1 MSEVWWGK
9 ESRAGAA
16 AKKSFEPELAPAS
29 RQAVRREVI
38 GRIKDFT
45 PEWTN
50 LRPDDAGIALTQLFS
65 EQMEP
70 VLERLNQLPD
80 KTFVEF
86 LNLAGTQPLQ
96 ASPAAALL
104 EFEVS
109 DSSPQSVFVTKG
121 FQVGAQPADGS
132 SDLVIFE
139 TLRDLNAAP
148 AKITELHVRIDN
160 VLQKITAAEGETFL
174 PFGNQP
180 EPGRALLIGIASNI
194 TPGPTLS
201 LGIRIAS
208 PPGAP
213 PPVPE
218 GGVVPLP
225 IAPGPRLEWSV
236 LDGSKFVPVEI
247 LIDETGGLIHSGT
260 IELQLPREWRPGRP
274 AGLAGTDP
282 LRWLRLEIAS
292 GSFEQSPVLSS
303 IKLNIVRALAAR
315 SIFNEALE
323 PVPNSRN
330 RQMSLSQKPVL
341 PESLIIE
348 VEDGGFA
355 LDEPELNLPA
365 SSDDSPNG
373 LRAKVRRWRQVSD
386 LSAFGPDAEVYTLDP
401 LSGVVSFGDG
411 VHGAEV
417 PQGFRNVRAR
427 SYQAGGGKGGAVG
440 ADAINT
446 LRSSVA
452 FITKVTNP
460 WPATGGLDTEKR
472 EQTLKRGPQ
481 EIRARGRAVTTA
493 DYALL
498 AREAKGA
505 LIERAHAVSGLHP
518 SFPGRP
524 IPGIV
529 GVFVV
534 PPDRGEGPPP
544 TADEDTLRAVA
555 THLSKFAAPA
565 GVEVVASATKFHRI
579 KIEAAV
585 TVRSGADEGRV
596 VRDALKALDDYLH
609 PLKGGTDGTGWPFGG
624 TLHYQ
629 SLVRRLTNIN
639 DLTSVPT
646 LNIIAD
652 GSRFLRCTDFV
663 PDANALLWPE
673 IHQVVIQAR
682 KEVA

>member
-1 MSEVWWGK
+1 MSKVWWGK
-9 ESRAGAA
+9 ESRNGVP
-16 AKKSFEPELAPAS
+16 KKLFPPELAPSS
-29 RQAVRREVI
+29 RQVVRREVTS
-38 GRIKDFT
+38 RIKDFT

-50 LRPDDAGIALTQLFS
+50 QRPDDAGVALTQLFS

-70 VLERLNQLPD
+70 VLERLNRLPE
-80 KTFVEF
+80 KTFVDF

-109 DSSPQSVFVTKG
+109 DSSPQSVFVNKG
-121 FQVGAQPADGS
+121 FQVGAAPADGS

-148 AKITELHVRIDN
+148 AKIAELQVRIDN
-160 VLQKITAAEGETFL
+160 VFQKITAAEGETFL
-174 PFGNQP
+174 PFANQP
-180 EPGRALLIGIASNI
+180 EPGRALYIGIASNI
-194 TPGPTLS
+194 TPGPTIS
-201 LGIRIAS
+201 LGIRIAAA
-208 PPGAP
+208 PGAP
-213 PPVPE
+213 PPVGD
-218 GGVVPLP
+218 GGVAPLP

-236 LDGSKFVPVEI
+236 LNGSQFVPVEI

-260 IELQLPREWRPGRP
+260 VELQLPRVWQPGRP
-274 AGLAGTDP
+274 AGLAGTDL

-292 GSFEQSPVLSS
+292 GSFEQSPALSS
-303 IKLNIVRALAAR
+303 IKLNIVPALAAR

-341 PESLIIE
+341 PESLILE
-348 VEDGGFA
+348 VEEGGFA
-355 LDEPELNLPA
+355 PEEPELNLPTTD
-365 SSDDSPNG
+365 DDSTTG
-373 LRAKVRRWRQVSD
+373 LRSKVRRWRLVSD
-386 LSAFGPDAEVYTLDP
+386 LSVFGPDDEVFTLDP
-401 LSGVVSFGDG
+401 LSGIVTFGDG

-427 SYQAGGGKGGAVG
+427 TYQAGGGKAGAVG
-440 ADAINT
+440 ADAINS
-446 LRSSVA
+446 LLSSVA

-481 EIRARGRAVTTA
+481 EIRTRSRAVTTA

-524 IPGIV
+524 IPGVV

-534 PPDRGEGPPP
+534 PPDRGDGPPP

-579 KIEAAV
+579 KIEAAI
-585 TVRSGADEGRV
+585 TVRTGADEGRV
-596 VRDALKALDDYLH
+596 VRDAVKALNDYLH
-609 PLKGGTDGTGWPFGG
+609 PLKGGNDGIGWPFGG

-639 DLTSVPT
+639 DLTAVPT

-652 GSRFLRCTDFV
+652 GLRSLRCRDFV
-663 PDANALLWPE
+663 PEPHALFWPE
-673 IHQVVIQAR
+673 IHQVVVQ
-682 KEVA
+682 EVA